1 MRWLLLRG
9 LAREQRHWGEFPRIF
24 AERVPNARVTCLDL
38 AGAGTEHQRATPTSV
53 AGLVDD
59 LRARLL
65 ALPGDEP
72 WSIFAVSLG
81 GMIAMDWCARYP
93 GDFRRGVVVNTSAR
107 DLGSFWERFV
117 PANYPKIFSTLA
129 SADPLQR
136 ERNILDIT
144 TNNPKLD
151 REAIARRHAE
161 YSTDRPMA
169 RMNVVRQILAAS
181 KQSAP
186 QRLELPVLVIGST
199 ADRLVSS
206 KCSTRIAERLGADL
220 VMHDAAGHDLPTDEP
235 AWLADQVAAWVRA
248 LDAKAS

>member
-24 AERVPNARVTCLDL
+24 AERVPAASVTCLDL
-38 AGAGTEHQRATPTSV
+38 AGAGTEHQRVTPTSV
-53 AGLVDD
+53 GGLVDD
-59 LRARLL
+59 LRARML

-93 GDFRRGVVVNTSAR
+93 TDFRRCVVVNTSAR

-117 PANYPKIFSTLA
+117 PANYPKIAATLV
-129 SADPLQR
+129 SADQVQR

-144 TNNPKLD
+144 TNNPNLD
-151 REAIARRHAE
+151 KEAIARRHAGYAAE
-161 YSTDRPMA
+161 RPMT
-169 RMNVVRQILAAS
+169 RMNVLRQILAAS

-186 QRLELPVLVIGST
+186 ERLDLPVLVVAST

-206 KCSTRIAERLGADL
+206 KCSTRIAERLGAEL
-220 VMHDAAGHDLPTDEP
+220 VLHDAAGHDLPTDEP
-235 AWLADQVAAWVRA
+235 AWLADQAAAWVHA
-248 LDAKAS
+248 LDAKTG